1 MLDRYS
7 EADINDED
15 DIAPMTL
22 AQRRAAEAKMTRRD
36 RIERKGRGGRA
47 ARRSRFP
54 GFLESDDDMEDE
66 DLDGGILAGQKRRT
80 RRQYD
85 ERRDMDDLEGVED
98 VRVFLRVSTC
108 FSS

>member
-7 EADINDED
+7 EADINDEED
-15 DIAPMTL
+15 FAPMNA
-22 AQRRAAEAKMTRRD
+22 AQRRAAETKMARRD
-36 RIERKGRGGRA
+36 RAERKGRGNRA

-66 DLDGGILAGQKRRT
+66 DLGGGILAGTKRRT

-98 VRVFLRVSTC
+98 VRVRNVIYRYS
-108 FSS
+108 